1 MHSTLAAQTEYILL
15 NPGTT
20 LQEVEQVCKKAI
32 EGNIAAIC
40 VPPLLVEK
48 AKKITEGSGVKIA
61 TVIGYPYGYSVIEAK
76 LAEIIMAMVD
86 GVDELDVV
94 INLTALKNNDW
105 QYLATELNTILP
117 VIRKK
122 QKTVKIVV
130 DTALLTNDEI
140 IKCCDLY
147 GISGVDYLSL
157 STGMEIGSNPGD
169 KLGLVRKHL
178 ADSVGI
184 KLTGIFKDGE
194 EANSLVEAGAGRI
207 GRLI

>member
-86 GVDELDVV
+86 GVDELDIV
-94 INLTALKNNDW
+94 INMTALKNNDW

-184 KLTGIFKDGE
+184 KLTGIFKYGE